1 MTHDP
6 LCPDPDYPLPR
17 KCVNCHLIDDVREDM
32 IEKCIA
38 AVEALSHEPCGEC
51 CEVDAVAALRA
62 LQEQP

>member
-1 MTHDP
+1 
-6 LCPDPDYPLPR
+6 
-17 KCVNCHLIDDVREDM
+17 VREDM

>member
-32 IEKCIA
+32 IEK
-38 AVEALSHEPCGEC
+38 SHEPCGEC

-62 LQEQP
+62 LQEKP